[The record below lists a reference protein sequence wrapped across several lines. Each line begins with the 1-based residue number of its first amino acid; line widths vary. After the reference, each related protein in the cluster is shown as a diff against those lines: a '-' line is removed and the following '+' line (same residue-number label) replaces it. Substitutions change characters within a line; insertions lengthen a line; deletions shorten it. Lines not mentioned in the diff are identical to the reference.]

1 MVKVHL
7 NHLNRIQQYRF
18 SRFSLESALVG
29 GLLGFLVSNI
39 FWFLFSALPSS
50 SGDTQPFLPVG
61 TASRKLEAN
70 AGWKDLSVYVGLGGQ
85 DYMIPQERQWHSQTS
100 QDFIIAALFN
110 ETQGPHYFIDLAS
123 NDAVALSNTLALERD
138 FGWEGLCIEPNPK
151 YWEHLVFRK
160 CHVLAALIGDDRD
173 ALVDVM
179 FGTGAFGGI
188 VADNLDNKPEF
199 GRSGQRRTTTFAN
212 VLQRFQVPKVI
223 HYFSLDVEGAED
235 MVMNTFPWDQYT
247 FLAITVERPSVQLKQ
262 TLKEQGYV
270 YKYNV
275 HPELYLHSSF
285 DSTQNLIPKGNLE

>member
-1 MVKVHL
+1 MKMI
-7 NHLNRIQQYRF
+7 HLNRMRY
-18 SRFSLESALVG
+18 RFSLESALVG
-29 GLLGFLVSNI
+29 GLCGFLVSNL
-39 FWFLFSALPSS
+39 FWFLFSALSS
-50 SGDTQPFLPVG
+50 PLGDIDTQPFLPVG
-61 TASRKLEAN
+61 TVSRKLEAN
-70 AGWKDLSVYVGLGGQ
+70 AGWKDISVYVGQGGH
-85 DYMIPQERQWHSQTS
+85 DYMIPQERQFHSQTS
-100 QDFIIAALFN
+100 QDFIISALFN

-123 NDAVALSNTLALERD
+123 NDAVELSNTLALERD
-138 FGWEGLCIEPNPK
+138 YGWEGLCIEPNPY
-151 YWEHLVFRK
+151 YWEKLAFRK
-160 CHVLAALIGDDRD
+160 CHMLAALIADDRD
-173 ALVDVM
+173 VLVDVM

-188 VADNLDNKPEF
+188 VADNLDNKPDK
-199 GRSGQRRTTTFAN
+199 GRTGQRRTTTFNN
-212 VLQRFQVPKVI
+212 VLERFQVPKVI